1 MTDRRRSHVLTLQV
15 RDGAKIERVATSAYF
30 VLANFNVR
38 RLSFLMDGKLVT
50 CEPKDSVE
58 DIQKRYEASFAGRYG
73 GGK

>member
-1 MTDRRRSHVLTLQV
+1 
-15 RDGAKIERVATSAYF
+15 